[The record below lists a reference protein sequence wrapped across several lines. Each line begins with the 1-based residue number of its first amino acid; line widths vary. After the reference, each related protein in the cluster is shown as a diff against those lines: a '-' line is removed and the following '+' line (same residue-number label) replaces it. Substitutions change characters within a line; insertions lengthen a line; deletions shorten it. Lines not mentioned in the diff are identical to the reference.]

1 MPLPTWMHNPGTTEQ
16 ADTWHGE
23 QLPTREPVHQDI
35 HYRIYDRRD
44 GALLSFGTTNVL
56 DAVAT
61 DILRTRTEHPHATLN
76 VVQVD
81 GPAYPDTAEGPAD
94 KKSRV
99 RINLTGRKS
108 K

>member
-1 MPLPTWMHNPGTTEQ
+1 MPLPTWMPNTGTTEQ
-16 ADTWHGE
+16 ADTWNGK
-23 QLPTREPVHQDI
+23 QLTVRAPVHQDI
-35 HYRIYDRRD
+35 HYRIYNRRD
-44 GALLSFGTTNVL
+44 GALLSFGTTNML

-61 DILRTRTEHPHATLN
+61 DILRTRTEHPHAILN

-81 GPAYPDTAEGPAD
+81 GPAYPDTAAGPAG